1 MVRGTFTTA
10 MLCALLGVLV
20 LADPSGSGTAIRVG
34 VGKMTVTPD
43 RATAGSTGNELIF
56 TFLADSAALKGQ
68 TIVDVPRG
76 WTPPQ
81 GTDPAS
87 NGYVELQPA
96 GCTSATRITAIV
108 GRRIAI
114 APECQRRHA
123 DRLLYHRASAPLL
136 SADGYVELQ
145 PAGCTSATRIT
156 AIVGR
161 RIAIATECQRR
172 HAYRLLYHRASAPLL
187 SADGYVFLTQTR
199 PASTSKKVLFRPLG
213 PHKQPVVRVRGA
225 AASKLFM
232 TVTSIAT
239 VGVPFAATVRAID
252 QWGNNAADYA
262 GTVTLTSTDPA
273 ATLPGPYAYGSKDSA
288 QHTFTGV
295 ILRTPGTQ
303 QITAI
308 DSSGL
313 TIQSAPITVSPFS

>member
-20 LADPSGSGTAIRVG
+20 LADPSGSGAAGRVG
-34 VGKMTVTPD
+34 VGKMTVTPN

-56 TFLADSAALKGQ
+56 TFLADSAALSGQ

-81 GTDPAS
+81 RT
-87 NGYVELQPA
+87 NPA
-96 GCTSATRITAIV
+96 GN
-108 GRRIAI
+108 
-114 APECQRRHA
+114 
-123 DRLLYHRASAPLL
+123 
-136 SADGYVELQ
+136 GYVELQ

-172 HAYRLLYHRASAPLL
+172 HFYRLLYHRASAPLL

-199 PASTSKKVLFRPLG
+199 PAGSSKKVLFRPLG

-225 AASKLFM
+225 AASNLFM

-252 QWGNNAADYA
+252 QWGNNAADYT

-273 ATLPGPYAYGSKDSA
+273 ATLPGPYAYGSKDTA
-288 QHTFTGV
+288 QHTFGGV

-303 QITAI
+303 QIAAT

-313 TIQSAPITVSPFS
+313 TIQSGPITVSPFS